1 MVTLAWY
8 FISVLYNS
16 CTLIPGSYEIFGK
29 IMSGGHAYNIL
40 QRKFGI
46 IFSSDV
52 TFNLGRNSIFCVL
65 SGPW

>member
-46 IFSSDV
+46 IFFVRCD
-52 TFNLGRNSIFCVL
+52 L
-65 SGPW
+65 